1 MTKEKTDLK
10 NIAVVADKK
19 FRDIAIGL
27 VHAISEKPDLKAS
40 YFTLK
45 QWQEDEIKITASNYV
60 VFIGKNDASGPYLS
74 LIKKK
79 NEKSGVAWG
88 YFGAIAIIYIE
99 KLNLDIEEIKKE
111 MEKIQ
116 DLKLSIQKN
125 RRKKTAR
132 AFAEFS
138 FALLVPMGLLIIA
151 LSEGWL
157 RLSRKHKVEIAE
169 KYLYH
174 LGIMSFLH
182 EQFDEYIKD

>member
-1 MTKEKTDLK
+1 MTQTKPATK

-27 VHAISEKPDLKAS
+27 VSAISEKPDLKAS
-40 YFTLK
+40 YFTLR
-45 QWQEDEIKITASNYV
+45 QWKKDEVKIAGNSYV
-60 VFIGKNDASGPYLS
+60 IFIGKNDASAPYLS

-79 NEKSGVAWG
+79 NEKLGVAWG
-88 YFGAIAIIYIE
+88 YFSAIAVIYIE
-99 KLNLDIEEIKKE
+99 KTNLDIEEIKKE

-116 DLKLSIQKN
+116 DFNLSFKKSRQK
-125 RRKKTAR
+125 RAAL

-182 EQFDEYIKD
+182 DQFDEYIKD

>member
-1 MTKEKTDLK
+1 MAKEKTDLK
-10 NIAVVADKK
+10 NIAVVADKR

-27 VHAISEKPDLKAS
+27 VHAISEKPDLKAA

-45 QWQEDEIKITASNYV
+45 QWKDDEVKIAGGSYII
-60 VFIGKNDASGPYLS
+60 FIGKNDASGPYLS

-79 NEKSGVAWG
+79 NDKLGVTWG
-88 YFGAIAIIYIE
+88 YFSAIAVIYID
-99 KLNLDIEEIKKE
+99 KINLDIEEVKKA
-111 MEKIQ
+111 MEEIQ
-116 DLKLSIQKN
+116 DFKLSV
-125 RRKKTAR
+125 KKTRQKRIAL

-151 LSEGWL
+151 LSEGWV
-157 RLSRKHKVEIAE
+157 RLSRKHKTEIAE